1 MFSLRAQDVRVA
13 SASVI
18 LAAQLLSSEAGAS
31 QVFLN
36 LAPVVGGQIRVSED
50 SSMTF
55 ADAVEGRTGGALR
68 TSTPAESFW
77 VGYQIP
83 TELQH
88 SLSEVNISADWGGPM
103 KDGMSVTFHGVANP
117 AALPPIGETW
127 SAFPSDTHHIVQLAS
142 ELANGIRYGS
152 FSQSFPCG
160 TCFDLSVH
168 QGRIAARGSEQM
180 MADLIAKEGGLFYM
194 AVTGE
199 IGGVGAFLSIPGV
212 SLALSTDDQNVSVV
226 PLPSAGWL
234 FGPAAIAL
242 VGWSGRRRVV
252 PVTSASA

>member
-1 MFSLRAQDVRVA
+1 MYSIQAQAVRVV

-18 LAAQLLSSEAGAS
+18 LAAQILSSEAGAS

-36 LAPVVGGQIRVSED
+36 LAPVVGGQVRVSED

-55 ADAVEGRTGGALR
+55 ADAEAGRTGGALR
-68 TSTPAESFW
+68 TTPAESFW

-142 ELANGIRYGS
+142 ELANGIGYGS
-152 FSQSFPCG
+152 FHQSFPCG

-168 QGRIAARGSEQM
+168 EGRAFAQGSEQM

-194 AVTGE
+194 AVTGQ
-199 IGGVGAFLSIPGV
+199 IGGVGAFLTTPGV
-212 SLALSTDDQNVSVV
+212 FLALSTDDQNVSVV
-226 PLPSAGWL
+226 PLPAAGWL